1 MLLYAVN
8 VQRDRVSPFE
18 FQMLREKVSVFR
30 QSERKA
36 ALTRLKTSDPLT
48 LKVKTPTGEMCT

>member
-30 QSERKA
+30 QSEGKPR
-36 ALTRLKTSDPLT
+36 
-48 LKVKTPTGEMCT
+48 